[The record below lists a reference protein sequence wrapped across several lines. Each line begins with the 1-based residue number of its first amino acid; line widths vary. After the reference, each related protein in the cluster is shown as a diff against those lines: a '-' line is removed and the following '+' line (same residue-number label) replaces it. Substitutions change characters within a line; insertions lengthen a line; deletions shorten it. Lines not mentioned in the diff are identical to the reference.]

1 MGKVIIVFLLY
12 LFLCVSSSFRVI
24 MAIEVSQSNNSS
36 SSHQSS
42 QKLLDKIGILKI
54 GSLSSDN
61 TQNKNDLNLRIFLKL
76 IPYTKVA
83 FLKNNHHKDYLV
95 RQLNSL
101 NHILRANLKE
111 TNNFYISNFHIET
124 IPETIDLKTNKYQ
137 LKMRF
142 FSILDDSID
151 FEELIGFVTV
161 KGILYKDKEQ
171 VFNLYSNISH
181 TFVDKDNTPL
191 LTVHVGPQQLNLVD
205 LKKFFG
211 NPYSLSLYTD
221 TE

>member
-1 MGKVIIVFLLY
+1 MGKVIIIYLLY
-12 LFLCVSSSFRVI
+12 LYLYMSLSFNVI
-24 MAIEVSQSNNSS
+24 MAIDISQSNNSS
-36 SSHQSS
+36 SSYQSS
-42 QKLLDKIGILKI
+42 QHLLDKIGILKI

-61 TQNKNDLNLRIFLKL
+61 TQNKNDLNLRIFVKL
-76 IPYTKVA
+76 IPYTKVV
-83 FLKNNHHKDYLV
+83 FLKNNHQTDYVV
-95 RQLNSL
+95 RQLKGL

-111 TNNFYISNFHIET
+111 TNNFYISNIHIET
-124 IPETIDLKTNKYQ
+124 IPVTIDLKTNKYQ

-151 FEELIGFVTV
+151 FEELIGFINV

-181 TFVDKDNTPL
+181 TFVDKNNTPV
-191 LTVHVGPQQLNLVD
+191 LTVHVGPQQLNLVE

-211 NPYSLSLYTD
+211 NPYSLSLYT
-221 TE
+221 EVE